1 MVIFLNKKRELNRLL
16 IGILLILVSLIIEV
30 KSAGN
35 AFGFK
40 NIQRLVKRNSN
51 IFDVSKLYNGY
62 FGQFFVNKEEKVA
75 AINLDFDLDFKYLNG
90 YMVKTKQEGVVALV
104 NGVVISNT
112 EGETGKTVKIQG
124 TDGIIYTYGF
134 LDMVNV
140 HIYQYVNANQ
150 VVGICHDSFYLEGYN
165 DDYISLEEM
174 FYEN

>member
-30 KSAGN
+30 KSTGN

-40 NIQRLVKRNSN
+40 NIQKLVKTNSN
-51 IFDVSKLYNGY
+51 IFDVSKLYNGF
-62 FGQFFVNKEEKVA
+62 FGQFFVEKEEKVA
-75 AINLDFDLDFKYLNG
+75 AINLDFDLGNKYLNG
-90 YMVKTKQEGVVALV
+90 YMIKTKQEGVVALV

-112 EGETGKTVKIQG
+112 EGEMGKTVKIQG
-124 TDGIIYTYGF
+124 TDGVIYTYGF
-134 LDMVNV
+134 LENVNV

-150 VVGICHDSFYLEGYN
+150 VIGICHDSFYLEEYK
-165 DDYISLEEM
+165 DDYINLKEV

>member
-16 IGILLILVSLIIEV
+16 IGILLVLVSLIVEV

-40 NIQRLVKRNSN
+40 NIQKLVKTNSN
-51 IFDVSKLYNGY
+51 IFDVSKLYNGF
-62 FGQFFVNKEEKVA
+62 FGQFFVEKEEKVA
-75 AINLDFDLDFKYLNG
+75 AINLDFDLGNKYLNG
-90 YMVKTKQEGVVALV
+90 YMIKTKQEGVVALV

-112 EGETGKTVKIQG
+112 EGEMGKTVKIQG
-124 TDGIIYTYGF
+124 TDGVIYTYGF
-134 LDMVNV
+134 LENVNV

-150 VVGICHDSFYLEGYN
+150 VIGICHDSFYLEGYK
-165 DDYISLEEM
+165 DDYINLKEV

>member
-30 KSAGN
+30 KSTGN

-40 NIQRLVKRNSN
+40 NIQKLVKTNSN
-51 IFDVSKLYNGY
+51 IFDVSKLYNGF
-62 FGQFFVNKEEKVA
+62 FGQFFVEKEEKVA
-75 AINLDFDLDFKYLNG
+75 AINLDFDLGNKYLNG
-90 YMVKTKQEGVVALV
+90 YMIKTKQEGVVALV

-112 EGETGKTVKIQG
+112 EGEMGKTVKIQG
-124 TDGIIYTYGF
+124 TDGVIYTYGF
-134 LDMVNV
+134 LENVNV

-150 VVGICHDSFYLEGYN
+150 VIGICNDSFYLEGYK
-165 DDYISLEEM
+165 DDYINLKEV